1 MTIDQL
7 VDSLVFIEKVENGLA
22 DSASN
27 RVYSKEQQQKQKPPK
42 AQKTTPEQADQ
53 QRKKTP
59 PKPQALRFPLKDRPD
74 GGFRGKEKEEGKNAE
89 SLTAQGF

>member
-59 PKPQALRFPLKDRPD
+59 PKPQTPSPKISPERQTGR
-74 GGFRGKEKEEGKNAE
+74 GF
-89 SLTAQGF
+89 